1 MWVFFLLAVLNMV
14 LGFAAGAALGQRWRR
29 MMAVG
34 SPVWEA
40 ASPAAPIAPARAA
53 PTRTIPQPAASQQP
67 ALSPAAALP
76 PEAAPLVECR
86 AGTQDYQNKLDATED
101 RLRDQT
107 QPWDAAAIESCL
119 ESLRAATEEF
129 LLERN
134 RSQARV
140 AELAESLGQSGSGIG
155 SQIETAARQQDETI
169 QQAYNAFQG
178 FDVEADIEPQ
188 REQLAQHAGQL
199 IEGNLQFDASL
210 AGLELELLRTAHPDS
225 KPDTYAPDEQT
236 GLLTRAAMES
246 AIVDFWRRDP
256 HRMRTLVAALIDVD
270 QTAAVN
276 QAHGHRRTDR
286 ALHACGRLLRGKHC
300 ADLAVARYNGQA
312 FCLLFFDGD
321 LRTAANTV
329 EELRQGL
336 EMTHFEDGA
345 NVVRLTVSCGVTA
358 ATPAD
363 TLLSLLE
370 RLEATVHE
378 AKRYGRNRTFLHE
391 GKHPAPVIP
400 PNFTI
405 KERHV
410 AVA

>member
-1 MWVFFLLAVLNMV
+1 MWVFFLIAVLNVV

-29 MMAVG
+29 MMAAG
-34 SPVWEA
+34 GPAWEA
-40 ASPAAPIAPARAA
+40 ASTATAVAPARAA
-53 PTRTIPQPAASQQP
+53 SARSVPPPAAPQEP
-67 ALSPAAALP
+67 APSPAAALP

-86 AGTQDYQNKLDATED
+86 AGIQQYQNKLDETED
-101 RLRDQT
+101 RLRDPT
-107 QPWDAAAIESCL
+107 HPWDAVAIESCL

-134 RSQARV
+134 KSQARV
-140 AELAESLGQSGSGIG
+140 AELAESLGQSEAGIG
-155 SQIETAARQQDETI
+155 SHIETAARQQDETI

-178 FDVEADIEPQ
+178 FDVEAEIEPQ
-188 REQLAQHAGQL
+188 REKLAQHAGQL

-210 AGLELELLRTAHPDS
+210 AGLELELLRTAHPDA
-225 KPDTYAPDEQT
+225 KPDSYAPDEHT
-236 GLLTRAAMES
+236 GLLTRPAMES

-276 QAHGHRRTDR
+276 QTHGHRRTDR

-321 LRTAANTV
+321 LRTSTNMV

-345 NVVRLTVSCGVTA
+345 NDVRLTVSCGVTV

-363 TLLSLLE
+363 TLHSLIE

-405 KERHV
+405 KERRV
-410 AVA
+410 AIA